1 MARRNG
7 LNAGL
12 QEPGPHYPREVN
24 MKFTTQVLSASEQQ
38 RVHAESLRILGEV
51 GVKYLGKTALPL
63 LKKAGARVDEQTQI
77 ARLPNE
83 LVEQAVGCAPRS
95 FTLGAR
101 NPAYDYPLPSPV
113 TRYCIDGTAAFAL
126 DFHTGERRYGTLQD
140 IENGL
145 RIFQQLDMGV
155 MAWAPTTA
163 SETPACSRALHEFF
177 AMMKFSSKH
186 GEHEVHFSNQVPY
199 LIDGLLAVV
208 GSEDELR
215 RRNPYSLIYCPV
227 APLMH
232 DGEMLDAYL
241 ELGRAGLP
249 VMILPMPVPGT
260 TGPASLF
267 ANICQANAEALSAIT
282 IFELAHP
289 GRPMIYSNATG
300 TVDFRNGAYLGGSP
314 EMGLM
319 AAALTQM
326 GRYYGLPTGSAGCTA
341 DAKQPG
347 PEAVIEKLI
356 TALPPVCAGAD
367 IIIGMGEI
375 ESDQLLVLEQLVID
389 NELAHFCERLVQ
401 GVDAS
406 PQKELFEDIAQTGP
420 GGNYLKL
427 KSTRL
432 AARSDEF
439 FYPLLFDRNTPD
451 KWNLAGRPG
460 LYGNARQK
468 VHEMLATPLADP
480 LPEAVCAEL
489 DAILSLADRELAD
502 KG

>member
-1 MARRNG
+1 
-7 LNAGL
+7 L
-12 QEPGPHYPREVN
+12 EPKPFSNQEVN
-24 MKFTTQVLSASEQQ
+24 MKFTAQVLSASEQQ
-38 RVHAESLRILGEV
+38 GVHVESLRILEEV
-51 GVKYLGKTALPL
+51 GVKFLGETAIPL
-63 LKKAGARVDEQTQI
+63 LKKAGARVDEDSHT
-77 ARLPNE
+77 ARIPKG
-83 LVEQAVGCAPRS
+83 LVEDILQTTPRS
-95 FTLGAR
+95 FILGAR
-101 NPAYDYPLPSPV
+101 NPAFDFPLPSPV

-126 DFHTGERRYGTLQD
+126 DFVTGERRYGTLKD

-199 LIDGLLAVV
+199 LIDGLLAVM
-208 GSEDELR
+208 GSVEELR
-215 RRNPYSLIYCPV
+215 RRNAYSLIYCPV

-241 ELGRAGLP
+241 ALGQVGLP
-249 VMILPMPVPGT
+249 VMIMPMPVTGT

-267 ANICQANAEALSAIT
+267 ANISQANAEGLSAMVV
-282 IFELAHP
+282 FQLAHP
-289 GRPMIYSNATG
+289 GRPLIYSSATG
-300 TVDFRNGAYLGGSP
+300 TVDFRNGAYVGGSP

-319 AAALTQM
+319 SAALTQM
-326 GRYYGLPTGSAGCTA
+326 GRFYDLPSTSAGCTA

-356 TALPPVCAGAD
+356 TTLPPVCAGAD
-367 IIIGMGEI
+367 IIIGLGEI
-375 ESDQLLVLEQLVID
+375 ESDQLLVLEQLVVD
-389 NELAHFCERLVQ
+389 NEIAHFCERMLQ

-406 PQKELFEDIAQTGP
+406 PQKELFDDIAQTKP
-420 GGNYLKL
+420 GGNFLKL

-432 AARSDEF
+432 AARSNEF
-439 FYPLLFDRNTPD
+439 FYPQLFDRLTQE
-451 KWNLAGRPG
+451 KWLQAGKPTLYTKAREKVQEILAGP
-460 LYGNARQK
+460 
-468 VHEMLATPLADP
+468 VVDP

-489 DAILSLADRELAD
+489 DAILAVADRELAS
-502 KG
+502 KA

>member
-1 MARRNG
+1 
-7 LNAGL
+7 
-12 QEPGPHYPREVN
+12 
-24 MKFTTQVLSASEQQ
+24 MKFTAQALSVAEQQ
-38 RVHAESLRILGEV
+38 RVHAESLRILAEV
-51 GVKYLGKTALPL
+51 GVKFLGKTALPL
-63 LKKAGARVDEQTQI
+63 LKKAGARVDEASHI

-83 LVEQAVGCAPRS
+83 LVQEALQTAPRN

-101 NPAYDYPLPSPV
+101 NPAYDYPLPSAV

-126 DFHTGERRYGTLQD
+126 DFYTGERRYGTLKD
-140 IENGL
+140 IEEGL

-163 SETPACSRALHEFF
+163 SETPAHSRALHEFF

-186 GEHEVHFSNQVPY
+186 GEHEVHFSNQTPY
-199 LIDGLLAVV
+199 LIDGLLAVM
-208 GSEDELR
+208 GSEEALR
-215 RRNPYSLIYCPV
+215 RRNAYSLIYCPV

-241 ELGRAGLP
+241 ELGRVGLP
-249 VMILPMPVPGT
+249 VMIMPMPVAGT

-267 ANICQANAEALSAIT
+267 ANICQANAEGLSAIV
-282 IFELAHP
+282 IFQLAHP
-289 GRPMIYSNATG
+289 GRPLIYSNATG

-326 GRYYGLPTGSAGCTA
+326 GRFYGLPSTSAGCTA

-347 PEAVIEKLI
+347 PEAVLEKLL
-356 TALPPVCAGAD
+356 TTLPPVLSGAD
-367 IIIGMGEI
+367 IVVGLGEI
-375 ESDQLLVLEQLVID
+375 ESDQLLVLEQLIVD
-389 NELAHFCERLVQ
+389 NEIAHFCERLLQ

-420 GGNYLKL
+420 GGNFLKL

-432 AARSDEF
+432 AARSEEF
-439 FYPLLFDRNTPD
+439 FYPLLFDRLPPE
-451 KWNLAGRPG
+451 KWVQAGKPT
-460 LYGNARQK
+460 LYTKARQK
-468 VHEMLATPLADP
+468 VEEILAGPMVDP
-480 LPEAVCAEL
+480 LPEAICAEL
-489 DAILSLADRELAD
+489 DEILASADHELAA
-502 KG
+502 KA

>member
-1 MARRNG
+1 
-7 LNAGL
+7 
-12 QEPGPHYPREVN
+12 
-24 MKFTTQVLSASEQQ
+24 MKFTAQVLSASEQQ
-38 RVHAESLRILGEV
+38 RIHVESLHILADV
-51 GVKYLGKTALPL
+51 GVKFLGKTALPL
-63 LKKAGARVDEQTQI
+63 LKKAGARVDDDSRI
-77 ARLPNE
+77 ARLPKE
-83 LVEQAVGCAPRS
+83 LVEEALRTAPRS

-101 NPAYDYPLPSPV
+101 NPTFDYPLPSSV
-113 TRYCIDGTAAFAL
+113 TRYCIDGTAAFSL
-126 DFHTGERRYGTLQD
+126 DFHTGERRYGTLKD

-155 MAWAPTTA
+155 MAWAPTAAT
-163 SETPACSRALHEFF
+163 ETPAYSRALHEFF
-177 AMMKFSSKH
+177 AMVKFSSKH
-186 GEHEVHFSNQVPY
+186 GEHELHFSNQVPY
-199 LIDGLLAVV
+199 LIAGLLAVM

-215 RRNPYSLIYCPV
+215 RRNAFSLIYCPV

-241 ELGRAGLP
+241 ELGRVGLP
-249 VMILPMPVPGT
+249 VMIMPMPVAGT

-267 ANICQANAEALSAIT
+267 ANICQANAEELSAIVV
-282 IFELAHP
+282 FQLAHP
-289 GRPMIYSNATG
+289 GRPLIYSNATG

-326 GRYYGLPTGSAGCTA
+326 GRFYGLPSTSAGCTA

-356 TALPPVCAGAD
+356 TTLPPVCAGAD
-367 IIIGMGEI
+367 IVIGLGEI
-375 ESDQLLVLEQLVID
+375 ESDQLLVLEQLIVD
-389 NELAHFCERLVQ
+389 NEIAHFCERLFQ

-406 PQKELFEDIAQTGP
+406 SQKELFDDIARTGP
-420 GGNYLKL
+420 GGNFLKL

-439 FYPLLFDRNTPD
+439 FYPLLFDRLTPE
-451 KWNLAGRPG
+451 KWVQAGKPTLYTKAREKVEEILAGP
-460 LYGNARQK
+460 A
-468 VHEMLATPLADP
+468 VDP

-489 DAILSLADRELAD
+489 DIILASADRELAP
-502 KG
+502 KAR

>member
-1 MARRNG
+1 M
-7 LNAGL
+7 
-12 QEPGPHYPREVN
+12 
-24 MKFTTQVLSASEQQ
+24 
-38 RVHAESLRILGEV
+38 
-51 GVKYLGKTALPL
+51 GVKFLGKTALPL
-63 LKKAGARVDEQTQI
+63 LKKAGVKVDEASCV
-77 ARLPNE
+77 ARLPKE
-83 LVEQAVGCAPRS
+83 LVEEALQNAPRN

-101 NPAYDYPLPSPV
+101 NSAFNYPLPSPV

-126 DFHTGERRYGTLQD
+126 DFHTGERRYGILHD

-155 MAWAPTTA
+155 MAWAPTAA
-163 SETPACSRALHEFF
+163 SEAPAHSRALHEFF

-186 GEHEVHFSNQVPY
+186 GEHELHFSNQVPY
-199 LIDGLLAVV
+199 LIDGLLAVM

-215 RRNPYSLIYCPV
+215 RRNAFSLIYCPV

-241 ELGRAGLP
+241 ELGRVSLP
-249 VMILPMPVPGT
+249 VMIMPMPVAGT

-267 ANICQANAEALSAIT
+267 ANICQANAEGLSAIT
-282 IFELAHP
+282 VFQLAHP
-289 GRPMIYSNATG
+289 GRPLIYSNATG

-326 GRYYGLPTGSAGCTA
+326 GRFYGLPSTSAGCTA

-347 PEAVIEKLI
+347 PEAVLEKLM
-356 TALPPVCAGAD
+356 TTLPPVCAGAD
-367 IIIGMGEI
+367 IIIGLGEI
-375 ESDQLLVLEQLVID
+375 ESDQLLVLEQLIVD
-389 NELAHFCERLVQ
+389 NEIAHFCDRLVR

-406 PQKELFEDIAQTGP
+406 LHKELFEDIAQTGP

-439 FYPLLFDRNTPD
+439 FYPLLFDRLTPE
-451 KWNLAGRPG
+451 KWVQAGKPTLYTKAREIVAEILAGP
-460 LYGNARQK
+460 
-468 VHEMLATPLADP
+468 VVDP
-480 LPEAVCAEL
+480 LPDTVCAEL
-489 DAILSLADRELAD
+489 DEILALADRELMPKAQ
-502 KG
+502 

>member
-1 MARRNG
+1 
-7 LNAGL
+7 
-12 QEPGPHYPREVN
+12 
-24 MKFTTQVLSASEQQ
+24 MKFTAQVLSALEQQ
-38 RVHAESLRILGEV
+38 RVHVESLRILAEV
-51 GVKYLGKTALPL
+51 GVKFLGKTALPL
-63 LKKAGARVDEQTQI
+63 LKKAGARVDEASHI
-77 ARLPNE
+77 ACFPKE
-83 LVEQAVGCAPRS
+83 LVEEALQTAPRN
-95 FTLGAR
+95 FILGAR
-101 NPAYDYPLPSPV
+101 NPAFDYPLPSPV

-126 DFHTGERRYGTLQD
+126 DFHTGEKRYGTLQD

-163 SETPACSRALHEFF
+163 SETPARSRALHEFF
-177 AMMKFSSKH
+177 AMVKFCSKH
-186 GEHEVHFSNQVPY
+186 GEHELHFTNQVPY
-199 LIDGLLAVV
+199 LTAGLLAVM

-215 RRNPYSLIYCPV
+215 RRNAFSLIYCPV

-241 ELGRAGLP
+241 ELGRLGLP
-249 VMILPMPVPGT
+249 VMIMPMPVPGT

-267 ANICQANAEALSAIT
+267 ANICQANAEALST
-282 IFELAHP
+282 IVIFQVAHP
-289 GRPMIYSNATG
+289 GRPLIYSNATG

-326 GRYYGLPTGSAGCTA
+326 GRFYGLPSTSAGCTA

-356 TALPPVCAGAD
+356 TTLPPVFAGAD
-367 IIIGMGEI
+367 LVIGMGEI
-375 ESDQLLVLEQLVID
+375 ESDQLLVLEQLIVD
-389 NELAHFCERLVQ
+389 NEIAHFCDRLLQ

-406 PQKELFEDIAQTGP
+406 SHKELFEDIAQTGP
-420 GGNYLKL
+420 GGNFLKL

-439 FYPLLFDRNTPD
+439 FYPLLFDRLSPE
-451 KWNLAGRPG
+451 KWVEAGKPTLYTKAREKVEEILAG
-460 LYGNARQK
+460 
-468 VHEMLATPLADP
+468 PLFDP
-480 LPEAVCAEL
+480 LPESVSAEL
-489 DAILSLADRELAD
+489 DAILASADRELAP
-502 KG
+502 KA